1 MKKYYA
7 ERSGQLDTPLNLSL
21 YELNQ
26 AFFAV
31 YKYFRSKGSFDIA
44 FKGIYEEDPDSH
56 SRIQLTPPSMSPSPE
71 VYFMVHLQ
79 DKQAWPIEGCYEN
92 YPEEILFSVIEM
104 LYDHIG
110 VYNFKKET
118 IEKELEQNAFAE
130 QINNLLKAYKDGYY
144 LEPTCGYIMGLP
156 NLALKEQLAYTGEEM
171 PEGVFAQLQSASC
184 MYYRFD
190 ADMEAKKKAIN
201 ILADI
206 LENVREELKNILN
219 SEFEVAKNEHD
230 KLIFGI
236 VNTFNIRHNK
246 ADQKGDYHRNIWYEW
261 MMQYYT
267 SVIITYYRLNKAIN
281 NKEK

>member
-1 MKKYYA
+1 MKKYYS
-7 ERSGQLDTPLNLSL
+7 ERLGLLDTPLKLSL
-21 YELNQ
+21 DELNQ

-31 YKYFRSKGSFDIA
+31 YMYFRNKGSFKIA
-44 FKGIYEEDPDSH
+44 FNGIYEEDSNTY
-56 SRIQLTPPSMSPSPE
+56 SRTQLTPPSMSPSPE
-71 VYFMVHLQ
+71 VYFMVQLQ
-79 DKQAWPIEGCYEN
+79 DKQVWPIEEYYES

-104 LYDHIG
+104 LYEHIG
-110 VYNFKKET
+110 TYNFKKDT
-118 IEKELEQNAFAE
+118 IEKELDQNAFAE

-144 LEPTCGYIMGLP
+144 LEPSSGYIMGMP

-171 PEGVFAQLQSASC
+171 PEGVFAQLQSASR

-190 ADMEAKKKAIN
+190 AGMEAKKKAIN

-267 SVIITYYRLNKAIN
+267 SVIITYYRLNKVLN